1 MVFSLFLAGMPPC
14 FLPISSLLQGDLTIC
29 NPRPCH
35 SVTEGCSPPSISSRP
50 QCSWRCS
57 SARTPDTR
65 HSPSSSASGVSGDWL
80 PELAK
85 KKGQSSLLPA
95 FCGLASPPVSADEPG
110 PGTQALGARRWPLG
124 PCQEASLVRRCPLS
138 GFSGSLAPGDGNTA
152 GRQGASRNRPWRT
165 KERLLRPRCP
175 QEGEEVSERS

>member
-1 MVFSLFLAGMPPC
+1 MIRWLKRTSRYDLLHCLPRWFSLFLAGMSPC

-29 NPRPCH
+29 APRPCH
-35 SVTEGCSPPSISSRP
+35 SVTESCSPPSISSHP

-95 FCGLASPPVSADEPG
+95 FC
-110 PGTQALGARRWPLG
+110 
-124 PCQEASLVRRCPLS
+124 
-138 GFSGSLAPGDGNTA
+138 SLAPLQSLPMSQA
-152 GRQGASRNRPWRT
+152 RVQ
-165 KERLLRPRCP
+165 RPRAPGAGPWVPARRRCVYA
-175 QEGEEVSERS
+175 GAHSVVSLVH